1 MTNNKPMILVIDDT
15 PSNLMTLG
23 TTLSSEFDLQIATS
37 GAMGLSLAA
46 KSQPD
51 LILLDVMM
59 PEMDGFETC
68 QRLKSDPKLKNIPVI
83 FVTALNDLVSESRG
97 LDLGAADYITKP
109 INIDIAR
116 RRIRNILEYNR
127 AHEMLRKL
135 SIAVEQSPASVVIT
149 DLDACIEYVN
159 PRFSEVTGYSNAEA
173 IGQNPRILQSGLTGR
188 EIYQELWEKLARGES
203 WHGELVN
210 KRKNGDLYWEET
222 HVAPVKNV
230 NGEVTHYVAVKTDI
244 TQRKQAEANLVS
256 SELHLQTIV
265 DNEPECVKIV
275 DALGLLQQMNPSGLA
290 MIEADSLA
298 QVAGR
303 PIIDLIAPEYQV
315 AFTDLHKRVLDGE
328 SVKME
333 FEMLGLKGGRRW
345 LETHA
350 VPMEDHGEKVHLA
363 VTRDIT
369 ERKRTEKAII
379 EFTRDFEGFLQ
390 QTTDFIYFK
399 DANSRIRFCS
409 QTLAD
414 ITGHAHWQ
422 DMVGKHDR
430 DIFPAETA
438 KVYEEEELTI
448 FSEGKPLLN
457 KIDPFYD
464 KNGQQ
469 GYVQTNKWPL
479 VDKDG
484 AVVGIFGISR
494 DITETKRTEAELEK
508 YRHHLEELVDN
519 RTMALSVA
527 KEAAEAANRAK
538 STFLANMS
546 HELRTPMNA
555 IMGMTDLA
563 KRRATD
569 AKQIDQLNKVTQ
581 ASRHLLQVINDILD
595 ISKIEAD
602 RLDLECKAFN
612 LDGTLDR
619 LNSIFSQQATE
630 KGLAL
635 TFDVPPALA
644 HQTLKGDALRLEQ
657 ILLNLLGNA
666 IKFTANGSV
675 RLRLVETEA
684 GLTNPLLRFEVQDTG
699 VGISREDQ
707 RRLFNAFEQADGST
721 TRKYGGTGLG
731 LAISKRLAL
740 LMGGDIGV
748 DSQVGIGSTFWVTAR
763 FETVLAIDQGHEPSN
778 ALSAEDRIKIY
789 CAGTHVLLV
798 EDEPINQ
805 EVSRGLLE
813 EVNLKVDLAE
823 DGLQALAMATQNDYA
838 LILMDL
844 QIPKINGIEA
854 TKAIRLIPGRQSTPI
869 LAMTANAFDEDRQ
882 ICLDAGMNDHI
893 SKPVDPDLLF
903 DTLEKWLRINR
914 QLANH

>member
-1 MTNNKPMILVIDDT
+1 LY
-15 PSNLMTLG
+15 
-23 TTLSSEFDLQIATS
+23 
-37 GAMGLSLAA
+37 
-46 KSQPD
+46 
-51 LILLDVMM
+51 
-59 PEMDGFETC
+59 
-68 QRLKSDPKLKNIPVI
+68 
-83 FVTALNDLVSESRG
+83 
-97 LDLGAADYITKP
+97 LGAADYITKP
-109 INIDIAR
+109 INVDIAR
-116 RRIRNILEYNR
+116 RRIRNILEYKR

-173 IGQNPRILQSGLTGR
+173 IGQNPRILQSGLTGK
-188 EIYQELWEKLARGES
+188 EIYQELWEKLARGEP

-210 KRKNGDLYWEET
+210 KRKNGELYWEET

-256 SELHLQTIV
+256 SELHLQTVV

-275 DALGLLQQMNPSGLA
+275 DAQGLLQQMNPSGLT

-303 PIIDLIAPEYQV
+303 PVIDLIAPEYRV
-315 AFTDLHKRVLDGE
+315 AFSDLHKRVLDGE

-333 FEMLGLKGGRRW
+333 FEMVGLKGGRRW

-369 ERKRTEKAII
+369 ERKRTEKAIV

-399 DANSRIRFCS
+399 DAQSRIRFCS
-409 QTLAD
+409 QTMAD
-414 ITGHAHWQ
+414 ITGHAHWRE
-422 DMVGKHDR
+422 MVGKHDR
-430 DIFPAETA
+430 DIFPADTA
-438 KVYEEEELTI
+438 KIYEEEELPI

-457 KIDPFYD
+457 KIDRFYD

-508 YRHHLEELVDN
+508 YRHHLEELVNN

-563 KRRATD
+563 MRRATD
-569 AKQIDQLNKVTQ
+569 SKQIDQLSKVTQ
-581 ASRHLLQVINDILD
+581 ASRHLLNVINDILD

-602 RLDLECKAFN
+602 RLSLECKAFN
-612 LDGTLDR
+612 LNGIFER
-619 LNSIFSQQATE
+619 LSGLFSQQTTE

-635 TFDVPPALA
+635 IFDVPPTLA

-666 IKFTANGSV
+666 IKFTADGSV
-675 RLRLVETEA
+675 RLRLVETEV
-684 GLTNPLLRFEVQDTG
+684 GLTNLLLRFEVQDTG
-699 VGISREDQ
+699 VGISSEDQ
-707 RRLFNAFEQADGST
+707 RRLFNPFEQADGST

-731 LAISKRLAL
+731 LAISKRLAQ

-763 FETVLAIDQGHEPSN
+763 FEKVSAIDQGHEPSN

-798 EDEPINQ
+798 EDEPVNQ

-813 EVNLKVDLAE
+813 EVNLKVDLAK
-823 DGLQALAMATQNDYA
+823 DGLEALAMATQNDYA

-844 QIPKINGIEA
+844 QMPQMNGIEA
-854 TKAIRLIPGRQSTPI
+854 TKAIRLLPGRQSTPI

>member
-1 MTNNKPMILVIDDT
+1 MTNKKPVILVVDDT
-15 PSNLMTLG
+15 PGNLMTLG
-23 TTLSSEFDLQIATS
+23 STLSSEFDLQIATS
-37 GAMGLSLAA
+37 GVMGLSLAA
-46 KSQPD
+46 RNPPD

-68 QRLKSDPKLKNIPVI
+68 KRLKADPKLKNIPVI
-83 FVTALNDLVSESRG
+83 FVTSLDDPLSETRG

-109 INIDIAR
+109 INVDIAR
-116 RRIRNILEYNR
+116 RRIRNILEYKR

-173 IGQNPRILQSGLTGR
+173 IGQNPRILQSGLTGK
-188 EIYQELWEKLARGES
+188 EIYQELWEKLARGEP

-210 KRKNGDLYWEET
+210 KRKNGELYWEET

-256 SELHLQTIV
+256 SELHLQTVV

-275 DALGLLQQMNPSGLA
+275 DAQGLLQQMNPSGLT

-303 PIIDLIAPEYQV
+303 PVIDLIAPEYRV
-315 AFTDLHKRVLDGE
+315 AFSDLHKRVLDGE

-333 FEMLGLKGGRRW
+333 FEMVGLKGGRRW

-369 ERKRTEKAII
+369 ERKRTEKAIV

-399 DANSRIRFCS
+399 DAQSRIRFCS
-409 QTLAD
+409 QTMAD
-414 ITGHAHWQ
+414 ITGHAHWRE
-422 DMVGKHDR
+422 MVGKHDR
-430 DIFPAETA
+430 DIFPADTA
-438 KVYEEEELTI
+438 KIYEEEELPI

-457 KIDPFYD
+457 KIDRFYD

-494 DITETKRTEAELEK
+494 DITETKRTEAELEQ

-563 KRRATD
+563 MRRATD
-569 AKQIDQLNKVTQ
+569 SKQIDQLSKVTQ
-581 ASRHLLQVINDILD
+581 ASRHLLNVINDILD

-602 RLDLECKAFN
+602 RLSLECKAFN
-612 LDGTLDR
+612 LNGIFER
-619 LNSIFSQQATE
+619 LSGLFSQQTTE

-635 TFDVPPALA
+635 IFDVPPTLA

-666 IKFTANGSV
+666 IKFTADGSV
-675 RLRLVETEA
+675 RLRLVETEV
-684 GLTNPLLRFEVQDTG
+684 GLTNLLLRFEVQDTG
-699 VGISREDQ
+699 VGISSEDQ
-707 RRLFNAFEQADGST
+707 RRLFNPFEQADGST

-731 LAISKRLAL
+731 LAISKRLAQ

-763 FETVLAIDQGHEPSN
+763 FEKVSAIDQGHEPSN

-798 EDEPINQ
+798 EDEPVNQ

-813 EVNLKVDLAE
+813 EVNLKVDLAK
-823 DGLQALAMATQNDYA
+823 DGLEALAMATQNDYA

-844 QIPKINGIEA
+844 QMPQMNGIEA
-854 TKAIRLIPGRQSTPI
+854 TKAIRLLPGRQSTPI